1 MTGQEERLHEVEQE
15 TITPPSNGERKT
27 NTDAGKGRTRKWTDT
42 EVDQLLELL
51 EKNVCLWD
59 VASKDY
65 HVRNKRERALDEMSE
80 TLDIPVGDIRA
91 KIVSIRAQLGREITK
106 MKGKK

>member
-15 TITPPSNGERKT
+15 TITPPSNGKRKT

-65 HVRNKRERALDEMSE
+65 HVRNKRERAPDEMSE